1 MPGWL
6 TAGDL
11 PEQLRKAALLTLTA
25 GIVFVGATI
34 AMESL
39 LLWDA
44 TGPRTGWYAI
54 ASLSILAAL
63 NYHRLR
69 FARAVRRWRALRES
83 LPDLALMLAMA
94 LLVARP
100 EAMAIAGT
108 LRVAWATAWIAGSTN
123 LGRRMLDGL
132 VRAPAK
138 ATVLGF
144 AVTIATGTLLLS
156 MPRATL
162 DGRGATLLDALF
174 TATSANCVT
183 GLIVMNTA
191 PDIASAATLPTF
203 SLFGQVVI
211 LLLIQAGGIGIMTL
225 STSAA
230 MMMGGR
236 LSLQRRS
243 MMADV
248 LDEGTTGVQRMMRYI
263 VGMTLAFEA
272 VGTVILSLRFLPMF
286 PEAPGRAVW
295 FGAFHAI
302 SAFCNAG
309 FSLFGD
315 SLTRFANDPIVL
327 GTVMVL
333 IVAGGLGFTVIAALT
348 SFDTW
353 HGGWRGAFRRLP
365 IHVRIVLVT
374 SASLIVL
381 GFVGLLVLD
390 GDGALADLDPGS
402 RIVAALFQSV
412 SARTA
417 GFNTIEIANT
427 SRTAMLVFLVLMFIG
442 ASPGGTGGGIKT
454 TTFALVLL
462 AARATLRGHPQVEV
476 FGRTVPYP
484 TVQKAAVISLLFII
498 AWAMGAGLLLATQ
511 EQLGTEQILFE
522 TTSAIGTVGLS
533 MGATAQLDGL
543 GKVVI
548 TFLMYLGRIGPL
560 TLTLALGRRMQG
572 HAVRYPEGKVVVG

>member
-44 TGPRTGWYAI
+44 PGPRAGWYAI

-69 FARAVRRWRALRES
+69 FGRAVRRWRALREA
-83 LPDLALMLAMA
+83 LPDLVLMLAMA

-272 VGTVILSLRFLPMF
+272 AGTVILSLRFLPMF

-333 IVAGGLGFTVIAALT
+333 IVAGGLGFTVVAALT

-381 GFVGLLVLD
+381 GFVGLLGLD

-417 GFNTIEIANT
+417 GFNTIDIANT

-454 TTFALVLL
+454 TTFALVVL

-533 MGATAQLDGL
+533 MGATAQLDDL

-572 HAVRYPEGKVVVG
+572 HAIRYPEGKVVVG